1 MKLSATLTIT
11 ILALQNLVAKIPAS
25 VEAGFSM
32 SDQVQEFTMRYETV
46 DNLIILPVVINNSV
60 HVNLILDTGC
70 RNIILFGKKLH
81 REFETTA
88 DRKVEFSGLGNG
100 KPITGNLS
108 LNNTVTMGRVEGVNM
123 PIVIVPHPNL
133 FAGYRHVDGV
143 IGYDIFIK
151 FEVEINAS
159 RRLITFRPALSALLS
174 SDFEKVP
181 LQIEDSRPI
190 VESKLFFTASSE
202 QACSLML
209 DTGSTLGLLV
219 KTTDL
224 QDFPAG
230 VRQRILGRGLNGDIM
245 GITTQAH
252 KVTLA
257 NFQLSSVE
265 AGVTYSPWHNYASV
279 GMGIMKDYV
288 FVLNYCQA
296 YAAFKR
302 IS

>member
-1 MKLSATLTIT
+1 MKLSVTLTIT

-190 VESKLFFTASSE
+190 VRSKLFLTDVYIIKKNIFLNLKTAPVGVL
-202 QACSLML
+202 CSN
-209 DTGSTLGLLV
+209 
-219 KTTDL
+219 
-224 QDFPAG
+224 FPHTSFF
-230 VRQRILGRGLNGDIM
+230 L
-245 GITTQAH
+245 
-252 KVTLA
+252 
-257 NFQLSSVE
+257 FSV
-265 AGVTYSPWHNYASV
+265 
-279 GMGIMKDYV
+279 
-288 FVLNYCQA
+288 
-296 YAAFKR
+296 
-302 IS
+302 